1 GAVLAAA
8 EGRRIVAVVRD
19 EHRHDWMRSALDTL
33 LAARP
38 DTVVVEMGLPQAAPR
53 GALHIATYGAARVCG
68 VAAAEAV
75 VAG

>member
-1 GAVLAAA
+1 M
-8 EGRRIVAVVRD
+8 VRD
-19 EHRHDWMRSALDTL
+19 EHRHDWMRSALSAL

-38 DTVVVEMGLPQAAPR
+38 DTVVVEMGLPQAPPR
-53 GALHIATYGAARVCG
+53 GTLHIATYGAARVCG